1 MILVCD
7 NCHYIFDS
15 DSLEKFPVGQ
25 EKNFPE
31 CCPFCGATSV
41 TYTISDGTIYA
52 KETFPALRKITPSE
66 RNTYEKAAL
75 KAHGSIQHDNIAK
88 KSRARIEE
96 ALAIVNSSADKL
108 SDNEYN
114 ILLIFAFLCGRSSSV
129 LSYLNPILGLD
140 RFRPGSQ
147 GRPADPQYDTER
159 VYENVTKMF
168 KSFVT
173 TQNPAPDSIG
183 SDANYVASFMRS
195 DDMLPARKTTKS
207 IIRAIIGN
215 ISIQALCVSPG
226 KTYLDVIRKIVSMYE

>member
-25 EKNFPE
+25 GKNFPE

-52 KETFPALRKITPSE
+52 KETFPALRKITPRE

-108 SDNEYN
+108 SDNEADMWN
-114 ILLIFAFLCGRSSSV
+114 TTVEGDGRHLTPWQFCFSRE
-129 LSYLNPILGLD
+129 LGAGIKDNSTHLYVGHPKTGFKEIYQEEKD
-140 RFRPGSQ
+140 RWPFYTFQFG
-147 GRPADPQYDTER
+147 
-159 VYENVTKMF
+159 VF
-168 KSFVT
+168 KFPYGD
-173 TQNPAPDSIG
+173 N
-183 SDANYVASFMRS
+183 RS
-195 DDMLPARKTTKS
+195 DTLYFHPVATKTNDLS
-207 IIRAIIGN
+207 LMAYR
-215 ISIQALCVSPG
+215 
-226 KTYLDVIRKIVSMYE
+226 E